1 MVLELRDMAALHAGG
16 QTLPGGL
23 VLSNGLEQTVRT
35 LLCRQVGLRVGL
47 LSAVGV
53 GVGVDPPRVRD
64 DPLLLKV
71 LTFLVK
77 SVLEELLLESHVF
90 TETGG
95 AGLTGRTRGE
105 IREVLRETDPL
116 GGGQ

>member
-1 MVLELRDMAALHAGG
+1 MAGLHAGG

-47 LSAVGV
+47 LSAVRVGV
-53 GVGVDPPRVRD
+53 GVGVNPPRVRD

-77 SVLEELLLESHVF
+77 SVLEELLLVFQGAESCGVIVGD
-90 TETGG
+90 T
-95 AGLTGRTRGE
+95 
-105 IREVLRETDPL
+105 
-116 GGGQ
+116 

>member
-1 MVLELRDMAALHAGG
+1 MRM
-16 QTLPGGL
+16 
-23 VLSNGLEQTVRT
+23 RM
-35 LLCRQVGLRVGL
+35 
-47 LSAVGV
+47 
-53 GVGVDPPRVRD
+53 DPARVRD

-95 AGLTGRTRGE
+95 TAWATGGE
-105 IREVLRETDPL
+105 ISEVFRETDPL
-116 GGGQ
+116 SGWERGESWWETWDLAVFALQ